1 MSRMLLGY
9 YKLEAQPFGVTPD
22 PKFLYLS
29 STHREAMASLLH
41 GILSGRGFTALI
53 AEPGMGKTTLL
64 FNLLHMLKGI
74 AKTAFLFQT
83 LCGPREFLRALLA
96 DLGIEDDDQDL
107 TIMHA
112 KLNEYLLGQSE
123 QGQQVVVIIDEAQN
137 LDEQV
142 LELVRMLSNFE
153 TANKKLM
160 HVVLAGQPQLA
171 RKLEA
176 ENLTQLRQRISIVA
190 RLAPFDANDT
200 REYIEHRLKLAG
212 FSSSKSLFT
221 NQAYATIA
229 KYSRGIPRNIN
240 NLCFNG
246 MSLAC
251 ALKRPAVDESMVQE
265 TVDDLEL
272 QTLVGL
278 TAKAQN
284 KRDNQTGRIPLLQAI
299 NGLFSFT
306 KWRRVSV
313 VVSALLF
320 LLRWQAYRAG
330 LFTRKQ
336 FIAERI
342 GSALHQNADQA
353 VAKQGTSEELDELQV
368 RVQPDQS
375 LSSIS
380 MMYAGR
386 FDKQT
391 MADILRLNPWLKDP
405 KHLQPGQI
413 VTIPL
418 RQRAVRQIQ
427 SAPEQSVVSL
437 EFAAQR
443 EKR

>member
-1 MSRMLLGY
+1 MLLGY

-22 PKFLYLS
+22 PKFLYFS
-29 STHREAMASLLH
+29 STHREAMASVLH

-64 FNLLHMLKGI
+64 FNLLHILKGI

-96 DLGIEDDDQDL
+96 DLGIEDDGQDL
-107 TIMHA
+107 TMMHA
-112 KLNEYLLGQSE
+112 KLNEYLLGQRE

-153 TANKKLM
+153 TANQKLM

-200 REYIEHRLKLAG
+200 RGYIEHRLKLAG

-221 NQAYATIA
+221 NQAYAKIA
-229 KYSRGIPRNIN
+229 EYSRGNPRNIN

-251 ALKRPAVDESMVQE
+251 ALKRPAVDASMVQE
-265 TVDDLEL
+265 TIDDLDL
-272 QTLVGL
+272 QTLVRPPL
-278 TAKAQN
+278 KARK
-284 KRDNQTGRIPLLQAI
+284 KRDEQTERIPLLSAAR
-299 NGLFSFT
+299 GLFSFT
-306 KWRRVSV
+306 RWRRASIVA
-313 VVSALLF
+313 SALLF
-320 LLRWQAYRAG
+320 LLYWQTYRAG
-330 LFTRKQ
+330 FFTRNQ
-336 FIAERI
+336 YIAERP
-342 GSALHQNADQA
+342 GSALPQNADQA
-353 VAKQGTSEELDELQV
+353 VTTQGSLEKPDELQV
-368 RVQPDQS
+368 RVQQDQS

-380 MMYAGR
+380 MMHIGR
-386 FDKQT
+386 FDKHI
-391 MADILRLNPWLKDP
+391 MDNILRLNPWLKDP
-405 KHLQPGQI
+405 KHLQPGQM
-413 VTIPL
+413 VTIPR
-418 RQRAVRQIQ
+418 RQRPNQQIQ

>member
-1 MSRMLLGY
+1 MLLGY

-96 DLGIEDDDQDL
+96 DLGIEDDGQDL
-107 TIMHA
+107 TRMHA
-112 KLNEYLLGQSE
+112 KLNEYLLGQWE

-137 LDEQV
+137 LDEQA
-142 LELVRMLSNFE
+142 LELVRTLSNFE

-190 RLAPFDANDT
+190 RLAPFDADDT

-212 FSSSKSLFT
+212 FSSSESLFT
-221 NQAYATIA
+221 NQAYAKIA
-229 KYSRGIPRNIN
+229 EYSRGIPRNIN

-251 ALKRPAVDESMVQE
+251 ALKRPAVDASMVRE
-265 TVDDLEL
+265 TIDDLDL
-272 QTLVGL
+272 QSLLRPTM
-278 TAKAQN
+278 KAQN
-284 KRDNQTGRIPLLQAI
+284 QRKQRGRIPLLQAVS
-299 NGLFSFT
+299 GLFSLT

-313 VVSALLF
+313 VASALLF
-320 LLRWQAYRAG
+320 LLGWQAYRAG
-330 LFTRKQ
+330 LFARKE
-336 FIAERI
+336 FIAERT
-342 GSALHQNADQA
+342 GSALQQNVDQA
-353 VAKQGTSEELDELQV
+353 VAKQGPSEELDELQV

-405 KHLQPGQI
+405 KHLQPGQM